1 MVSTSNAQDCCFQ
14 TPLSRHKVMSHK
26 PPGCHSRA
34 LGGTGRRKRREGDG
48 GQPPARCQA
57 GTPGATVVVGSAALS
72 LGLVPLAAVGL
83 SCPLATLMLGPGGVP
98 AGNRTYFPFF
108 SDFRGRNVTALRVGE
123 SFALATVFLL
133 ALVGN
138 VWGICLLVQQRHR
151 HRLCAANCLVL
162 NLFCADLLFITPTP
176 FIAVVRWTESWVLGD
191 VVCHMLFYVVSLSGT
206 VVILSL
212 SAVSLERVVSI
223 ARLRHAAFRRRKEIQ
238 ICTLVWPSIAGEIVW
253 DVTFAVVFFLIP
265 GLVIVISYSKILQI
279 TKASRR
285 SLNAGLAYS
294 ENHQIRV
301 SQQDYKLFRALIVLM
316 ISFFIMWS
324 PIIIIILLILV
335 QNYKQD
341 LNILPS
347 VFFWVVLFT
356 FANSAVNPILYNVA
370 HFRRKCQEI
379 LLCCTGSPARHG
391 AGTETT
397 ARRSN
402 PEHPNLSLDV
412 NVYTIPG

>member
-1 MVSTSNAQDCCFQ
+1 LM
-14 TPLSRHKVMSHK
+14 
-26 PPGCHSRA
+26 
-34 LGGTGRRKRREGDG
+34 
-48 GQPPARCQA
+48 
-57 GTPGATVVVGSAALS
+57 
-72 LGLVPLAAVGL
+72 
-83 SCPLATLMLGPGGVP
+83 PLATLMSGSGGTP
-98 AGNRTYFPFF
+98 EGNRTYFPFF
-108 SDFRGRNVTALRVGE
+108 SDFRGHNVTALRVGE
-123 SFALATVFLL
+123 SSALASVFLL
-133 ALVGN
+133 ALAGN
-138 VWGICLLVQQRHR
+138 VWGICLLVRRQHW
-151 HRLCAANCLVL
+151 LCAANCLVL
-162 NLFCADLLFITPTP
+162 NLFCADLLFITAIP
-176 FIAVVRWTESWVLGD
+176 FIAIVRWTESWALGD
-191 VVCHMLFYVVSLSGT
+191 VVCHMLFYVMSLSGT

-223 ARLRHAAFRRRKEIQ
+223 ARLRHAAFRRRKALAAAALLLIWGFAALATLPLCCFFTVVRLPAAAGQEIQ

-301 SQQDYKLFRALIVLM
+301 SRQDYKLFRALFVLM

-324 PIIIIILLILV
+324 PIIITILLILV
-335 QNYKQD
+335 QNYRQD
-341 LNILPS
+341 LSILPS
-347 VFFWVVLFT
+347 VFFWIMLFT

-379 LLCCTGSPARHG
+379 LLCCTGNPVRHG

-397 ARRSN
+397 PRRSN
-402 PEHPNLSLDV
+402 HEQPNLSFI
-412 NVYTIPG
+412 TR

>member
-1 MVSTSNAQDCCFQ
+1 
-14 TPLSRHKVMSHK
+14 
-26 PPGCHSRA
+26 
-34 LGGTGRRKRREGDG
+34 
-48 GQPPARCQA
+48 
-57 GTPGATVVVGSAALS
+57 
-72 LGLVPLAAVGL
+72 
-83 SCPLATLMLGPGGVP
+83 MLGSRSAPGG
-98 AGNRTYFPFF
+98 NRSYFPFF
-108 SDFRGRNVTALRVGE
+108 SDFRGYNVTALRIGE
-123 SFALATVFLL
+123 SSALAFIFLL
-133 ALVGN
+133 ALAGN
-138 VWGICLLVQQRHR
+138 IWGIYLLVQRQ
-151 HRLCAANCLVL
+151 HRLSAANCLVL
-162 NLFCADLLFITPTP
+162 NLFCADLLFITAIP

-191 VVCHMLFYVVSLSGT
+191 VVCHMLFYVMSLSGT

-238 ICTLVWPSIAGEIVW
+238 ICTLVWPSNAGEIVW
-253 DVTFAVVFFLIP
+253 DVTFATVFFLVP

-301 SQQDYKLFRALIVLM
+301 SQQDYKLFRTLIVLM

-341 LNILPS
+341 LIIFPS
-347 VFFWVVLFT
+347 VFFWIVLFT

-379 LLCCTGSPARHG
+379 FLCCTGIPVRHA
-391 AGTETT
+391 AGTET
-397 ARRSN
+397 AARSN
-402 PEHPNLSLDV
+402 HEQPKLSF
-412 NVYTIPG
+412 ISR

>member
-1 MVSTSNAQDCCFQ
+1 
-14 TPLSRHKVMSHK
+14 
-26 PPGCHSRA
+26 
-34 LGGTGRRKRREGDG
+34 
-48 GQPPARCQA
+48 
-57 GTPGATVVVGSAALS
+57 
-72 LGLVPLAAVGL
+72 
-83 SCPLATLMLGPGGVP
+83 CPLATLMPESRSVQ

-108 SDFRGRNVTALRVGE
+108 SDFRGRNVTALRIGE
-123 SFALATVFLL
+123 SSALASIFLL

-138 VWGICLLVQQRHR
+138 IWGICMLVRQQ
-151 HRLCAANCLVL
+151 HRLRTTSCLVL
-162 NLFCADLLFITPTP
+162 NLFCADLLFITAIP
-176 FIAVVRWTESWVLGD
+176 FIAVVRWTESWQLGD

-223 ARLRHAAFRRRKEIQ
+223 ARLRHATFRRRKALAAALLIWGFAALGTFPLCCFFTVVQLPAAGGEEMQ
-238 ICTLVWPSIAGEIVW
+238 ICTLVWPSTAGEIVW
-253 DVTFAVVFFLIP
+253 DVTFVLVFFLIP

-301 SQQDYKLFRALIVLM
+301 SQQDYKLFRSLLLLM
-316 ISFFIMWS
+316 MSFFIMWS

-335 QNYKQD
+335 RNYKQD

-347 VFFWVVLFT
+347 VFFWIVLFT

-370 HFRRKCQEI
+370 YFRRKCQET
-379 LLCCTGSPARHG
+379 LLCCTGNPVRHG
-391 AGTETT
+391 TGTETT

-402 PEHPNLSLDV
+402 HEKPNLSFI
-412 NVYTIPG
+412 NR

>member
-1 MVSTSNAQDCCFQ
+1 M
-14 TPLSRHKVMSHK
+14 
-26 PPGCHSRA
+26 
-34 LGGTGRRKRREGDG
+34 LGSG
-48 GQPPARCQA
+48 
-57 GTPGATVVVGSAALS
+57 GTPG
-72 LGLVPLAAVGL
+72 
-83 SCPLATLMLGPGGVP
+83 
-98 AGNRTYFPFF
+98 GNKTYFPFF
-108 SDFRGRNVTALRVGE
+108 SDFRGHRVTALRIGE
-123 SFALATVFLL
+123 SSVLASIFLL
-133 ALVGN
+133 ALAGN
-138 VWGICLLVQQRHR
+138 IWGICLLLRR
-151 HRLCAANCLVL
+151 RPRLCAANCLVL
-162 NLFCADLLFITPTP
+162 NLFCADLLFITAIP

-191 VVCHMLFYVVSLSGT
+191 VVCHMLFYVMSLSGT

-223 ARLRHAAFRRRKEIQ
+223 ARLRHGALRRRKEIQ
-238 ICTLVWPSIAGEIVW
+238 ICTLVWPSTAGEIVW
-253 DVTFAVVFFLIP
+253 DVTFAIVFFLIP

-301 SQQDYKLFRALIVLM
+301 SQQDYKLFRALFVLM

-324 PIIIIILLILV
+324 PITIIILLILV
-335 QNYKQD
+335 QNGKQD

-347 VFFWVVLFT
+347 VFFWIVLFT

-370 HFRRKCQEI
+370 YFRRKCQEV
-379 LLCCTGSPARHG
+379 LLCCTGNPVRHG

-402 PEHPNLSLDV
+402 HEQPNLSFI
-412 NVYTIPG
+412 TR

>member
-1 MVSTSNAQDCCFQ
+1 
-14 TPLSRHKVMSHK
+14 
-26 PPGCHSRA
+26 
-34 LGGTGRRKRREGDG
+34 
-48 GQPPARCQA
+48 
-57 GTPGATVVVGSAALS
+57 
-72 LGLVPLAAVGL
+72 
-83 SCPLATLMLGPGGVP
+83 MLGYRGAPG
-98 AGNRTYFPFF
+98 GNRTFFPFF

-123 SFALATVFLL
+123 TSALASVFLL
-133 ALVGN
+133 SLAGN
-138 VWGICLLVQQRHR
+138 IWGICLLVRRHR
-151 HRLCAANCLVL
+151 RLCAANCFVL
-162 NLFCADLLFITPTP
+162 NLFCADLLFITAIP
-176 FIAVVRWTESWVLGD
+176 FIGIVRWTESWVLGD
-191 VVCHMLFYVVSLSGT
+191 AVCHMLFYVVSLSGA
-206 VVILSL
+206 VIILSL

-223 ARLRHAAFRRRKEIQ
+223 ARLRHAAFRRRKDIQ
-238 ICTLVWPSIAGEIVW
+238 ICTLDWPSIAGEIVW
-253 DVTFAVVFFLIP
+253 DMTFAIVFFLIQ

-301 SQQDYKLFRALIVLM
+301 SQQDYKLFRSLFLLM

-324 PIIIIILLILV
+324 PIVVIIFLILV
-335 QNYKQD
+335 QNFEKD

-347 VFFWVVLFT
+347 VFFWIVLFT

-379 LLCCTGSPARHG
+379 LLCCTGNPERHR

-402 PEHPNLSLDV
+402 QEQPHLSFI
-412 NVYTIPG
+412 TR

>member
-1 MVSTSNAQDCCFQ
+1 
-14 TPLSRHKVMSHK
+14 
-26 PPGCHSRA
+26 
-34 LGGTGRRKRREGDG
+34 
-48 GQPPARCQA
+48 
-57 GTPGATVVVGSAALS
+57 
-72 LGLVPLAAVGL
+72 
-83 SCPLATLMLGPGGVP
+83 CPLATLMPGSGGVP
-98 AGNRTYFPFF
+98 GGNRTYFPFF
-108 SDFRGRNVTALRVGE
+108 SDFRGRNVTALRIGE
-123 SFALATVFLL
+123 SSALASIFLL
-133 ALVGN
+133 ALAGN
-138 VWGICLLVQQRHR
+138 VWGICLLVRRRR

-162 NLFCADLLFITPTP
+162 NLFCADLLFITAMP

-191 VVCHMLFYVVSLSGT
+191 VVCHMFFYVVSLSGT

-223 ARLRHAAFRRRKEIQ
+223 ARLRHAAFRRRKALAAALLLIWGFAALA
-238 ICTLVWPSIAGEIVW
+238 TLPLCCFFTVVRLPAAAGEVRASAAGEGPQGGRSRRSR
-253 DVTFAVVFFLIP
+253 AVGGRGRAGAL
-265 GLVIVISYSKILQI
+265 LSSLLLQI
-279 TKASRR
+279 TKASRQ

-301 SQQDYKLFRALIVLM
+301 SQQDYKLFRALFVLM

-347 VFFWVVLFT
+347 VFFWIVLFT

-379 LLCCTGSPARHG
+379 LLCCTGNPVRHG

-402 PEHPNLSLDV
+402 HEQPNLSFI
-412 NVYTIPG
+412 TR

>member
-1 MVSTSNAQDCCFQ
+1 
-14 TPLSRHKVMSHK
+14 
-26 PPGCHSRA
+26 
-34 LGGTGRRKRREGDG
+34 
-48 GQPPARCQA
+48 
-57 GTPGATVVVGSAALS
+57 
-72 LGLVPLAAVGL
+72 
-83 SCPLATLMLGPGGVP
+83 CPLATLMPGSRVVPGG
-98 AGNRTYFPFF
+98 NETYFPFF
-108 SDFRGRNVTALRVGE
+108 SDFRGHNVTALRIGE
-123 SFALATVFLL
+123 SSALASIFLL
-133 ALVGN
+133 ALAGN
-138 VWGICLLVQQRHR
+138 IWGICLLVRRQ

-162 NLFCADLLFITPTP
+162 NLFCADLLFITAIP
-176 FIAVVRWTESWVLGD
+176 FIVVVRWTESWVLGD

-212 SAVSLERVVSI
+212 SAVSLERLLCSI
-223 ARLRHAAFRRRKEIQ
+223 PAHAAVSGRNGHAQIFLPSIQIFLPSILKCEVQ
-238 ICTLVWPSIAGEIVW
+238 ICTLVWPSFAGEIVW
-253 DVTFAVVFFLIP
+253 DVTFAIVFFLIP

-285 SLNAGLAYS
+285 SLNASLAYS

-301 SQQDYKLFRALIVLM
+301 SQQDYKLFRALFLLM

-335 QNYKQD
+335 QKDKQD

-347 VFFWVVLFT
+347 VFFWIALFT

-379 LLCCTGSPARHG
+379 LLCCTGNPLRHG

-402 PEHPNLSLDV
+402 HEQPNLSFI
-412 NVYTIPG
+412 TR

>member
-1 MVSTSNAQDCCFQ
+1 M
-14 TPLSRHKVMSHK
+14 LGSRN
-26 PPGCHSRA
+26 
-34 LGGTGRRKRREGDG
+34 
-48 GQPPARCQA
+48 
-57 GTPGATVVVGSAALS
+57 TPG
-72 LGLVPLAAVGL
+72 
-83 SCPLATLMLGPGGVP
+83 
-98 AGNRTYFPFF
+98 GNRSYFPFF
-108 SDFRGRNVTALRVGE
+108 SDFRGHNVTALRVGE
-123 SFALATVFLL
+123 SSALASIFLL

-138 VWGICLLVQQRHR
+138 VWGICLLVRRQQ
-151 HRLCAANCLVL
+151 HRLSAANCLVL
-162 NLFCADLLFITPTP
+162 NLFCADLLFITSIP
-176 FIAVVRWTESWVLGD
+176 FIAVVRWTESWELGNF
-191 VVCHMLFYVVSLSGT
+191 VCHMLFYVVSLSGA

-223 ARLRHAAFRRRKEIQ
+223 ARLRHAAFRRRKALAAALLFIWGFAALATLPLCCFFTVVRLPAAAGEDIH
-238 ICTLVWPSIAGEIVW
+238 ICTLVWPTIAGEIVW

-265 GLVIVISYSKILQI
+265 GLIIVFSYSKILQI

-301 SQQDYKLFRALIVLM
+301 SQQDYKLFRALILLM

-324 PIIIIILLILV
+324 PIMITIILILV

-341 LNILPS
+341 LSILPS
-347 VFFWVVLFT
+347 VFFWIVLFT

-370 HFRRKCQEI
+370 HFRRKCEEI
-379 LLCCTGSPARHG
+379 LLCCTGIPLRHG

-402 PEHPNLSLDV
+402 HEQPHLSFV
-412 NVYTIPG
+412 TK

>member
-1 MVSTSNAQDCCFQ
+1 M
-14 TPLSRHKVMSHK
+14 
-26 PPGCHSRA
+26 PGS
-34 LGGTGRRKRREGDG
+34 
-48 GQPPARCQA
+48 
-57 GTPGATVVVGSAALS
+57 GA
-72 LGLVPLAAVGL
+72 VPE
-83 SCPLATLMLGPGGVP
+83 
-98 AGNRTYFPFF
+98 GNRTYFPFF
-108 SDFRGRNVTALRVGE
+108 SDFRGRNATALRIGE
-123 SFALATVFLL
+123 SSALASIFLL
-133 ALVGN
+133 ALAGN
-138 VWGICLLVQQRHR
+138 IWGICLLVRR
-151 HRLCAANCLVL
+151 RRRRLCAANCLVL
-162 NLFCADLLFITPTP
+162 NLFCADLLFITAIP

-212 SAVSLERVVSI
+212 SAVSLERFVSI
-223 ARLRHAAFRRRKEIQ
+223 ARLRHAAFRRRKALAAALLLIWGFAALATLPLCCFFTVVRLPAAAAAGEEIQ

-253 DVTFAVVFFLIP
+253 DVTFAIVFFLIP

-301 SQQDYKLFRALIVLM
+301 SQQDYKLFRALFVLM

-324 PIIIIILLILV
+324 PITIIILLILV

-347 VFFWVVLFT
+347 VFFWIALFT
-356 FANSAVNPILYNVA
+356 FANSAVNPILYNVT

-379 LLCCTGSPARHG
+379 LLCCTGNPVRHG

-402 PEHPNLSLDV
+402 HEQPNLSFI
-412 NVYTIPG
+412 TR

>member
-1 MVSTSNAQDCCFQ
+1 
-14 TPLSRHKVMSHK
+14 
-26 PPGCHSRA
+26 
-34 LGGTGRRKRREGDG
+34 
-48 GQPPARCQA
+48 
-57 GTPGATVVVGSAALS
+57 
-72 LGLVPLAAVGL
+72 
-83 SCPLATLMLGPGGVP
+83 CPLATLMPGSGGVP
-98 AGNRTYFPFF
+98 GGNRTYFPFF
-108 SDFRGRNVTALRVGE
+108 SDFRSRNVTALRIGE
-123 SFALATVFLL
+123 SSALASIFLL

-138 VWGICLLVQQRHR
+138 VWGICLLVRRRR

-162 NLFCADLLFITPTP
+162 NLFCADLLFITAMP
-176 FIAVVRWTESWVLGD
+176 FVAVVRWTESWVLGD
-191 VVCHMLFYVVSLSGT
+191 VVCHMFFYVVSLSGT

-223 ARLRHAAFRRRKEIQ
+223 ARLRHAAFRRRKALAAALLLIWGFAALA
-238 ICTLVWPSIAGEIVW
+238 TLPLCCFFTVVRLPAADGEVRASAAGEGPQGRRPRRSR
-253 DVTFAVVFFLIP
+253 AL
-265 GLVIVISYSKILQI
+265 LSSLLLQI
-279 TKASRR
+279 AKASRQ
-285 SLNAGLAYS
+285 SLNAGLACS

-301 SQQDYKLFRALIVLM
+301 SQQDYKLFRALFVLM

-347 VFFWVVLFT
+347 VFFWIVLFT

-379 LLCCTGSPARHG
+379 LLCCTGNPVRHG

-402 PEHPNLSLDV
+402 HEQPNLSFI
-412 NVYTIPG
+412 TR